1 MLIETAGKSWL
12 QITTKSV
19 VKFVPFFFFFFFF
32 GGGGG
37 VLIRLGRTFSIL
49 VKL

>member
-19 VKFVPFFFFFFFF
+19 VKFVPFFFF
-32 GGGGG
+32 GGGG